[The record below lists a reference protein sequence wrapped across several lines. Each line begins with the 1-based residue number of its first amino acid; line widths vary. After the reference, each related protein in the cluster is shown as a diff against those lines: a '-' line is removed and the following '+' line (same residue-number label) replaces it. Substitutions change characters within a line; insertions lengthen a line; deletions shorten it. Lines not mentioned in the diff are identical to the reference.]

1 MKLTWID
8 VRGLKDIA
16 TPVIEE
22 AVHVGVDGFVSDDPE
37 LLASIPPS
45 KRKVGLI
52 LPDTPKPAAEKLAQT
67 ADLLI
72 VDHTLAGQYEPASPD
87 AEKGVFVTV
96 TGEESLDVA
105 CTVAASAAWTVVE
118 FQQDP
123 SKIPLEIL
131 LGATDKAEGKLIT
144 VVTDLEDAEITLTV
158 LERGPEGV
166 LLRPAAVGEATALT
180 DICQESTEQLQLEEL
195 TVTRLAHVGLGD
207 RVCVDTCTHFRQN
220 EGILVGSHATGM
232 ILVSSE
238 THPLPYMP
246 TRPFRVNAAALH
258 SYSLTPANRTRY
270 LAELRSGSELLAV
283 DTDGRTRRVVV
294 GRIKM
299 ESRPMLLIEAES
311 PSGATVNVIAQD
323 DWHVRVLGPG
333 GSVHNITEL
342 KPGDVILGYALT
354 DQRHV
359 GYPIREFL
367 HEQ

>member
-1 MKLTWID
+1 MKLAWID
-8 VRGLKDIA
+8 LRGLKDLTA
-16 TPVIEE
+16 AVTEE
-22 AVHVGVDGFVSDDPE
+22 AVHIGIDALVADDPE
-37 LLASIPPS
+37 LLATIPPS
-45 KRKVGLI
+45 KRKVGLV
-52 LPDTPKPAAEKLAQT
+52 LENTPEGVAEKLAEV

-72 VDHTLAGQYEPASPD
+72 VEHTLVGRLSPAL
-87 AEKGVFVTV
+87 AEAQSGVFITV
-96 TGEESLDVA
+96 TGEESLEQA
-105 CTVAASAAWTVVE
+105 CQWAAKSPWTVVE

-131 LGATDKAEGKLIT
+131 LGATDKAQGNLIT
-144 VVTDLEDAEITLTV
+144 VVTDLEDAEITLGV

-166 LLRPAAVGEATALT
+166 LLNPAAVGQATTLT
-180 DICQESTEQLQLEEL
+180 EVCQETTEQLELQEL
-195 TVTRLAHVGLGD
+195 TVTRLAHVGLGE
-207 RVCVDTCTHFRQN
+207 RVCVDTCSHFRQN
-220 EGILVGSHATGM
+220 EGILVGSYATGM

-283 DTDGRTRRVVV
+283 DTEGKTRRITV

-299 ESRPMLLIEAES
+299 ETRPMLLIEAKS
-311 PSGATVNVIAQD
+311 ASGAVVNVIAQD

-342 KPGDVILGYALT
+342 QPGDVILGYTLD

-367 HEQ
+367 YEQ

>member
-1 MKLTWID
+1 VKITWID
-8 VRGLKDIA
+8 VRGLKDLTA
-16 TPVIEE
+16 PVIEE
-22 AVHVGVDGFVSDDPE
+22 AVHIGVDGFVSDDPE
-37 LLASIPPS
+37 LLATIPPS
-45 KRKVGLI
+45 KRRIGLI
-52 LPDTPKPAAEKLAQT
+52 LPGTPQAAAEKLAQT

-72 VDHTLAGQYEPASPD
+72 VDHTLTGIYEPASPD
-87 AEKGVFVTV
+87 AEKGVYVTV
-96 TGEESLDVA
+96 TGEESLAVA
-105 CTVAASAAWTVVE
+105 CTVAATAPWTLVE

-131 LGATDKAEGKLIT
+131 LGATDKAKGNLVT

-158 LERGPEGV
+158 LERGPDGM
-166 LLRPAAVGEATALT
+166 LLRPDTVGEATALVE
-180 DICQESTEQLQLEEL
+180 ISQETTEQLQLEHL
-195 TVTRLAHVGLGD
+195 TVTRLSHVGLGD
-207 RVCVDTCTHFRQN
+207 RVCVDTCTHFKQN

-283 DTDGRTRRVVV
+283 DTEGRTRRVVV

-299 ESRPMLLIEAES
+299 ESRPLLLIEAES
-311 PSGATVNVIAQD
+311 PTGGKVNVICQD

-342 KPGDVILGYALT
+342 KAGDVILGYALT

>member
-8 VRGLKDIA
+8 VRGLKDLTA
-16 TPVIEE
+16 TVIEE
-22 AVHVGVDGFVSDDPE
+22 AVHVGIDGFVSDDPE
-37 LLASIPPS
+37 LLATIPPN
-45 KRKVGLI
+45 KNKVGLI
-52 LPDTPKPAAEKLAQT
+52 LADTPQPAAAKLAET
-67 ADLLI
+67 ADILI
-72 VDHTLAGQYEPASPD
+72 VDHTLAKKYEPASPN

-96 TGEESLDVA
+96 TGEESLAVA
-105 CTVAASAAWTVVE
+105 CSVASTAAWTVVE
-118 FQQDP
+118 FLQDP

-166 LLRPAAVGEATALT
+166 MLKPTAVGEATTLT
-180 DICQESTEQLQLEEL
+180 EIVQEGTEQLKLEEL

-207 RVCVDTCTHFRQN
+207 RVCVDTCSHFKQN

-283 DTDGRTRRVVV
+283 DTDGNTRRVVV

-311 PSGATVNVIAQD
+311 PSGGKVNVIAQD